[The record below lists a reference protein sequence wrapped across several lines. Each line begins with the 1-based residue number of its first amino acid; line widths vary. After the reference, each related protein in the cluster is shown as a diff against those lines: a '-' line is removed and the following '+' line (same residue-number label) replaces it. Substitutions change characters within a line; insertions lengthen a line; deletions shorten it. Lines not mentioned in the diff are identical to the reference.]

1 MTHHPVQVQQAIE
14 RALNPIH
21 PTVGDLV
28 TFGLALNVYNEIVHY
43 LKDEYKAIQPPTHEV

>member
-43 LKDEYKAIQPPTHEV
+43 LKDEYKAIQPPIPEV